1 MPKIPVYERQ
11 VELAAGSLG
20 PRAGAGLEA
29 PGQALSSLGKQ
40 VGDIAFRFGM
50 AEKEAETEKF
60 ANEAK
65 TFANQQFN
73 NFTNESQA
81 TTVPDYQNDAKA
93 FADKLRQ
100 QKLEPLRDKLTR
112 NQFRKVES
120 EFNNQVAAKIATGS
134 QQAFA
139 KHQTIRVGQV
149 EQTIEDTMSQMRGLD
164 PSSSLYQQLQK
175 NLDDGFDRW
184 AAQGLKI
191 RYNKGS
197 YRRELSASSFEVQL
211 NGANSQSDI
220 DKMRSTL
227 EADRANMTAQE
238 YATRTTAITAQEKV
252 VDDIEV
258 DAVYD
263 QIVNESQET
272 FLDIKEIDES
282 NPDSAVS
289 KIRRGETL
297 EVTNNAG
304 EVVTVDFNAM
314 KPRNRDFLIA
324 KIKARHNSD
333 KSATLSANLG
343 SINAKINDMS
353 LAELRDYESKL
364 TLDTD
369 GKPWTEGK
377 AYAIAPDITG
387 FGDRQT
393 IARLVNAEIAEKATR
408 VIGESAAAERELVAQ
423 INLNDGEMTDDMQ
436 AEAARISTNLR
447 NAEQY
452 AAADTFDL
460 EIASS
465 SAASSLFKSIEFES
479 VEKQKAVIDEAYKG
493 RGTAQG
499 ARTYEILQERIAE
512 RKKRIE
518 KDFVGYFQEKNPD
531 SEITPR
537 QLIQKQI
544 DMGVLPLDA
553 RVTSNAELNAFK
565 AQYDAAET
573 YDEKAKVMDDFLTG
587 YGEHQNRVMRH
598 LITTGQISL
607 AENLAASDP
616 ENVNMKSVLAG
627 NTKEGQDRIKS
638 DVSQDDRNA
647 IQDEVFTLIRDY
659 TSSVVGGITDDIL
672 GGGVSK
678 GRASHIF
685 EMRDII
691 LNTAGYIKALYPDKS
706 AQEVAAMAY
715 ETAIGGKF
723 VFGDINGSSVRF
735 DSGYNDLKDPMIA
748 VLDAGLKED
757 REHLAA
763 SIQYP
768 PVPEA
773 RVQGLDPA
781 SAEYQKQV
789 EIYQNEYVSDLM
801 REGTWRTSTDNKSV
815 YLVDQTGNVVRKREG
830 AGAPG
835 APSGGAMDAF
845 ITVPMQSVA
854 SLANS
859 YLEITT
865 GTTKTKKQKLLQTR
879 KLY

>member
-11 VELAAGSLG
+11 VEVAAGGLG

-50 AEKEAETEKF
+50 AEKEAETEKY
-60 ANEAK
+60 ANEVK

-73 NFTNESQA
+73 NFTNENEA
-81 TTVPDYQNDAKA
+81 TTVPEYQSQAKSY
-93 FADKLRQ
+93 ADQLRQ

-149 EQTIEDTMSQMRGLD
+149 EQTIEDTMSQLRGLD
-164 PSSSLYQQLQK
+164 PSSALYQQIQK

-191 RYNKGS
+191 KYNKGS

-211 NGANSQSDI
+211 TGAKSQADI

-227 EADRANMTAQE
+227 EAERPNMTAQE
-238 YATRTTAITAQEKV
+238 YATRTTAIIAQEKV

-258 DAVYD
+258 NAVYD

-272 FLDIKEIDES
+272 FLDIKEVDES

-297 EVTNNAG
+297 QVKNNAG
-304 EVVTVDFNAM
+304 ELVTVDFNAM
-314 KPRNRDFLIA
+314 KPKNRDFLIQ
-324 KIKARHNSD
+324 KLKARHNSD
-333 KSATLSANLG
+333 KSATVSANLN
-343 SINAKINDMS
+343 SIDAKVQNMS
-353 LAELRDYESKL
+353 LAELRDMENQV
-364 TLDTD
+364 TQTD
-369 GKPWTEGK
+369 DKGNFT
-377 AYAIAPDITG
+377 IAPDVKD
-387 FGDRQT
+387 FSDRQT
-393 IARLVNAEIAEKATR
+393 IRRLINAEIAERATR
-408 VIGESAAAERELVAQ
+408 VVGESAAAERELVAQ
-423 INLNDGEMTDDMQ
+423 IAANDGVMTDEMQ
-436 AEAARISTNLR
+436 SQAATISTNLR
-447 NAEQY
+447 NAEQFQ
-452 AAADTFDL
+452 AADTFDL
-460 EIASS
+460 EIAASS
-465 SAASSLFKSIEFES
+465 SAASMFKGIEFAS
-479 VEKQKAVIDEAYKG
+479 AEKQKAVLAEAYAG
-493 RGTAQG
+493 RGTAKG
-499 ARTYEILQERIAE
+499 ARTYEILQERIGE
-512 RKKRIE
+512 RNKQIKN
-518 KDFVGYFQEKNPD
+518 DFVGYYQQKNPD
-531 SEITPR
+531 AQPTPNE
-537 QLIQKQI
+537 LIQMQMK
-544 DMGVLPLDA
+544 MGVLPLDA

-573 YDEKAKVMDDFLTG
+573 YDEKSKVMSEFLNG

-627 NTKEGQDRIKS
+627 NTKEGQERIKS

-647 IQDEVFTLIRDY
+647 IQDEVFTLIREY

-691 LNTAGYIKALYPDKS
+691 VNTAGYIKALYPDKS
-706 AQEVAAMAY
+706 PQEVAAMAY

-723 VFGDINGSSVRF
+723 VFGDVNGSSVRF
-735 DSGYNDLKDPMIA
+735 DRTYNDLKEPMVT
-748 VLDAGLKED
+748 VLDASLKED

-854 SLANS
+854 SLATS
-859 YLEITT
+859 YLEIKT